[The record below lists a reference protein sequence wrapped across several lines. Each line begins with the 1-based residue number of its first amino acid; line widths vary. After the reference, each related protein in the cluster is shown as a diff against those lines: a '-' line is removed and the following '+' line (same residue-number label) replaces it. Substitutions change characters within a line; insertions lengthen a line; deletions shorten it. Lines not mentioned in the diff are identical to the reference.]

1 MGKNYDSIQGRKNEI
16 KKYIYIGKQ
25 QFERLQIS
33 HWKTKIDEKLKKIY
47 FILIS

>member
-16 KKYIYIGKQ
+16 KKYIGKQ
-25 QFERLQIS
+25 QFERLQIY

-47 FILIS
+47 IILIS